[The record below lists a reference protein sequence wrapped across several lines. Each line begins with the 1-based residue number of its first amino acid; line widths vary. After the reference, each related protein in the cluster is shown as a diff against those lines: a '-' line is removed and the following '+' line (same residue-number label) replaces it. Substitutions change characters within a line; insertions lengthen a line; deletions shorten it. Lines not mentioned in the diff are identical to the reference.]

1 MEINHTEWKK
11 ENSLTSPEDRDK
23 INKWVPNSNSRQLTD
38 QETIFALAEL
48 NNTTYTDKFPRSESR
63 YSDPAIA
70 FQNIALI
77 SFVPAKGAIPNE
89 HGIYGF
95 SKIRGVYN
103 TELEANAKAE
113 EIIRNIDSYHQ
124 IFHTY
129 VGKPFPLTLSSNY
142 SADTSEIDIR
152 QQTAESINASV
163 IKKRKDEASIVAEIK
178 KKEQELIADTKKEQE
193 DPDDRYTTLRV
204 KKAQIT
210 WTYAETMKK
219 MEEMKLIII
228 KTKEEIIK
236 MDEEDPQL
244 QNIYYDKYIN
254 ARKDAGMKDDS
265 VIADNFMKF
274 LVNDLDI
281 GF

>member
-113 EIIRNIDSYHQ
+113 EIIRNISK
-124 IFHTY
+124 I
-129 VGKPFPLTLSSNY
+129 G
-142 SADTSEIDIR
+142 
-152 QQTAESINASV
+152 
-163 IKKRKDEASIVAEIK
+163 
-178 KKEQELIADTKKEQE
+178 IAT
-193 DPDDRYTTLRV
+193 
-204 KKAQIT
+204 
-210 WTYAETMKK
+210 
-219 MEEMKLIII
+219 II
-228 KTKEEIIK
+228 
-236 MDEEDPQL
+236 
-244 QNIYYDKYIN
+244 
-254 ARKDAGMKDDS
+254 
-265 VIADNFMKF
+265 
-274 LVNDLDI
+274 
-281 GF
+281 